1 VVGSLNRGF
10 PFSNQQALLLRGEE
24 SGVKDLFMPHPDFS
38 IYRYYYM
45 PKRKV
50 EKKGVNVMATILINK
65 LENEI
70 DNTLELSSICRGEW
84 CRALEAKVDA
94 LEDEVIEAG
103 KTGIPVE
110 GARIAEMSHKIMKA
124 YKNLGPDFRL

>member
-1 VVGSLNRGF
+1 
-10 PFSNQQALLLRGEE
+10 
-24 SGVKDLFMPHPDFS
+24 
-38 IYRYYYM
+38 M

-50 EKKGVNVMATILINK
+50 TEKGVNVMATILINK

-94 LEDEVIEAG
+94 LEEEVIEVGRTNSGA
-103 KTGIPVE
+103 E
-110 GARIAEMSHKIMKA
+110 GARVAEMSHKIMEA
-124 YKNLGPDFRL
+124 YKNLGGDFRL